1 MVLVPS
7 HKVVDANANKP
18 GIIDLFK
25 SHSLGLIGLED
36 AKDDQDT
43 LATKHNAWTQWTRTR
58 LLSSGREGRADLLPL
73 PTHKEMIL
81 HPSGSY
87 HHLL

>member
-7 HKVVDANANKP
+7 HKIVDANANKP

-36 AKDDQDT
+36 AKDDQDQVC
-43 LATKHNAWTQWTRTR
+43 NQTQR
-58 LLSSGREGRADLLPL
+58 LDAVNQSQMKVENRIWDYEQIMLIESV
-73 PTHKEMIL
+73 H
-81 HPSGSY
+81 
-87 HHLL
+87 

>member
-1 MVLVPS
+1 MVPG

-36 AKDDQDT
+36 AKDDQCD
-43 LATKHNAWTQWTRTR
+43 HH
-58 LLSSGREGRADLLPL
+58 SGDEDVS
-73 PTHKEMIL
+73 ENI
-81 HPSGSY
+81 
-87 HHLL
+87 

>member
-7 HKVVDANANKP
+7 HKIVDANANKP

-36 AKDDQDT
+36 AKDDQDI
-43 LATKHNAWTQWTRTR
+43 LATKPS
-58 LLSSGREGRADLLPL
+58 LGRSEPITD
-73 PTHKEMIL
+73 E
-81 HPSGSY
+81 S
-87 HHLL
+87 

>member
-1 MVLVPS
+1 MVPS

-43 LATKHNAWTQWTRTR
+43 LATKHNAWTQVNKDPVV
-58 LLSSGREGRADLLPL
+58 E
-73 PTHKEMIL
+73 
-81 HPSGSY
+81 
-87 HHLL
+87 